1 MPVELEREIR
11 ERLIASLQ
19 RYFAEHLE
27 VEIGHLKASLTLDYI
42 LREIAPTV
50 YNQAVDHA
58 KTAMQQMVSEI
69 DGTCFE
75 REFGFW
81 KR

>member
-1 MPVELEREIR
+1 VAIEIDKATR
-11 ERLIASLQ
+11 ERLIASIQ

-27 VEIGHLKASLTLDYI
+27 QDIGHLKASLLFDFA
-42 LREIAPTV
+42 LKEIGPSV
-50 YNQAVDHA
+50 HNLAVGDA
-58 KTAMQQMVSEI
+58 QTAIQQMVSEI
-69 DGTCFE
+69 NGMCFE

>member
-1 MPVELEREIR
+1 MAIEIGKATR
-11 ERLIASLQ
+11 ERLIASIQ
-19 RYFAEHLE
+19 RYFAEYLE
-27 VEIGHLKASLTLDYI
+27 QDIGHLKASLLIDFA
-42 LREIAPTV
+42 LKEIGPSV
-50 YNQAVDHA
+50 YNLAVGDA
-58 KTAMQQMVSEI
+58 QTAIQQMVSEI

>member
-1 MPVELEREIR
+1 VAIELDKETR

-19 RYFAEHLE
+19 RYFAEHLDLD
-27 VEIGHLKASLTLDYI
+27 IGHLKASLLLDFV
-42 LREIAPTV
+42 LKEVAPSV
-50 YNQAVDHA
+50 YNQAVEHA
-58 KTAMQQMVSEI
+58 KRTMHDMVSEI